1 MIGSSRNR
9 HRPFVQLDVN
19 PVNALPIA
27 TWSYRR
33 YYWGYWL
40 YWYSRGAI
48 LLYICYSVQ
57 SRQGRQESFDLW
69 AHAVYWFIITIYH
82 HDLSSMLTSCWY
94 ISISLVI
101 TTSLVITIWICNRQ
115 ATCYWERAIIGSGAN
130 FQHSPWVSDLF
141 MFSRFHAHCSAE
153 PFVLVLR

>member
-1 MIGSSRNR
+1 MTT
-9 HRPFVQLDVN
+9 
-19 PVNALPIA
+19 LPM
-27 TWSYRR
+27 TTLPMTFLLQHEGYRR

-48 LLYICYSVQ
+48 LLYICYIVQ

-69 AHAVYWFIITIYH
+69 AHAAYWFIITIYH

-115 ATCYWERAIIGSGAN
+115 ATCYWERAVIGSGAN
-130 FQHSPWVSDLF
+130 FQQKGLCQTLTICQAKVSPAWEGYSHL
-141 MFSRFHAHCSAE
+141 
-153 PFVLVLR
+153 